1 MHLGISEIL
10 KKVSEHKDA
19 KTRKDELARFGNNKG
34 VLAILQLAFDPNIK
48 FNLPEG
54 DPPYKPC
61 QFQDQQAMLYNQL
74 RKMYLFIGE
83 GNPNVTKM
91 KREMLFVNML
101 ESLDPEDAKLI
112 LAVKDK
118 KMPYKGITKKLV
130 NETFPGLLP
139 NEQDSQA

>member
-1 MHLGISEIL
+1 MHLGIAEIL
-10 KKVSEHKDA
+10 QKVSEQKDA
-19 KTRKDELARFGNNKG
+19 KARKEALAQHARNQG
-34 VLAILQLAFDPNIK
+34 VLTILKLAFDPGIV
-48 FNLPEG
+48 FNLPPGE
-54 DPPYKPC
+54 PPYKPC
-61 QFQDQQAMLYNQL
+61 QYQDQQAMLYNQL

-101 ESLDPEDAKLI
+101 ESLDPEDAKLL

-139 NEQDSQA
+139 NEQE